1 MTTPTTPTTQSFDVA
16 PFDSYSERI
25 TTGFAM
31 LGGLLMLP
39 ILFWYFSGLRFT
51 NFLLIPV
58 AIAAALAVYL
68 ALAYAL
74 QPTSYR
80 IEREQFVVK
89 RRWMRALRVPLKD
102 ITGVSTAAMLAD
114 VPRTGLRRAF
124 NAGVF
129 GYQGPFQLDPYGTV
143 FFIATN
149 RTRLVAVARMVA
161 PPLILSPARPHDFVE
176 ALREALLAR
185 NVPEEGE
192 RVTR

>member
-1 MTTPTTPTTQSFDVA
+1 
-16 PFDSYSERI
+16 
-25 TTGFAM
+25 M
-31 LGGLLMLP
+31 LGGVLMLP

-68 ALAYAL
+68 TLAYAL

-80 IEREQFVVK
+80 IEREQLVVK

-102 ITGVSTAAMLAD
+102 VTGVSTAAMLAD

-149 RTRLVAVARMVA
+149 RERLVAVARLVD
-161 PPLILSPARPHDFVE
+161 PPLILSPARPRDFVE
-176 ALREALLAR
+176 ALREALIAR
-185 NVPEEGE
+185 NTVEEGD